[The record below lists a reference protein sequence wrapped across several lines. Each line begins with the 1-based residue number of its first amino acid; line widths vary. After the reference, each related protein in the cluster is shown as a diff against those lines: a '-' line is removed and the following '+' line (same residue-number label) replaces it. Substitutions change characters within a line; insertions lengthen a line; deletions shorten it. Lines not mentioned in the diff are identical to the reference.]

1 MSTKFSSAARNQL
14 PSAVFTS
21 NRLSPASKRAIIWIY
36 RRLFAAFGPQKWW
49 PARSAFEVCVGA
61 ILTQNTAWPNVER
74 AVTALRTAG
83 LLKPARLARQD
94 PTTLARLIRPAGCPQ
109 VKAGRLLAFADWL
122 SRNGGFDAL
131 KHRST
136 AILRQSL
143 LSVHGVGP
151 ETADSILLYAL
162 GRPVFVVDNYTR
174 RTLTRYGL
182 IHGNEN
188 YSTIQQL
195 FHQSLPAVPYLFNEY
210 HALLVQLGKTYC
222 RPVPDCIRC
231 PLAAV

>member
-1 MSTKFSSAARNQL
+1 M
-14 PSAVFTS
+14 
-21 NRLSPASKRAIIWIY
+21 
-36 RRLFAAFGPQKWW
+36 FAAFGPQKWW
-49 PARSAFEVCVGA
+49 PARSTFEVCVGA

-74 AVTALRTAG
+74 AVAALRTAG
-83 LLKPARLARQD
+83 LLEPARLARQD

-136 AILRQSL
+136 TALRQSL

-162 GRPVFVVDNYTR
+162 DRPVFVVDNYTR

-182 IHGNEN
+182 ILGNES
-188 YSTIQQL
+188 YSAIQQL
-195 FHQSLPAVPYLFNEY
+195 FHQALPAIPYLFNEY

-222 RPVPDCIRC
+222 RPVPDCNPC